1 MGQGLKESKGMI
13 TCELQAMIHSGK
25 PTIFYTSFLLQYK
38 HLQEKVRRGKR
49 QDYLFFNKF

>member
-1 MGQGLKESKGMI
+1 MGQGLKESKDMI

-38 HLQEKVRRGKR
+38 HLQEKVEEG
-49 QDYLFFNKF
+49 